1 MNRKILE
8 LYFKRQLPPNER
20 EVAEAW
26 LLDSRNKEEAMHLL
40 EQIYMEST
48 HEAAPPNIEKVWA
61 NIRAKQSKVVPLKR
75 KWLWAAAAACLL
87 FLLGGSFLGYYFTN
101 PNEGDIGCA
110 INTAQTGPGQFAKVT
125 FHDGSTV
132 VLAANTS
139 ITFKEQEMKR
149 PVVYLDGEAY
159 FNLKNA
165 GAGYII
171 KTNDLITITKNA
183 KLNISAFPEDS
194 TVRIMIESGK
204 ASIKKSA
211 AFIPWT
217 KINLKAHKVD
227 SGKQDKIVASK
238 TQPAMLIQSNEQLI
252 FDKTDGLASITP
264 LDPNSVAFLKLY
276 PANSVNKP
284 DSLSGVIRFSNSD
297 VHEITR
303 KLNVLFH
310 LNFVLDEGVE
320 NLPAFTRNFHAQENP
335 FNILIVAG
343 NQLGFTYRME
353 GSTVRIIL
361 KPGK

>member
-1 MNRKILE
+1 ME
-8 LYFKRQLPPNER
+8 AA
-20 EVAEAW
+20 EVW
-26 LLDSRNKEEAMHLL
+26 LLDPRNKEDAMHLL
-40 EQIYMEST
+40 EQMYVEHT
-48 HEAAPPNIEKVWA
+48 HEIQPPEIEKLLA
-61 NIRAKQSKVVPLKR
+61 DIQAKETKVIPFRR
-75 KWLWAAAAACLL
+75 KWIWTAAAACLL
-87 FLLGGSFLGYYFTN
+87 FLLGGSIIGYYFSSPEDN
-101 PNEGDIGCA
+101 DIGCV

-139 ITFKEQEMKR
+139 LTFTEEEMKR

-171 KTNDLITITKNA
+171 KTNDLITVAKNA

-194 TVRIMIESGK
+194 TVRIMMESGK
-204 ASIKKSA
+204 ASVKKNA
-211 AFIPWT
+211 ASIPLT
-217 KINLKAHKVD
+217 KITLPAHRVN
-227 SGKQDKIVASK
+227 QDKNKMTASE

-252 FDKTDGLASITP
+252 FDKKDGLASITP

-276 PANSVNKP
+276 PANSLNKP

-297 VHEITR
+297 VLEITR

-310 LNFVLDEGVE
+310 LNFVLDEGVD
-320 NLPAFTRNFHAQENP
+320 NLSTFTRNFHAQENP

-343 NQLGFTYRME
+343 KELGFTYRME
-353 GSTVRIIL
+353 GSTVRIISTT
-361 KPGK
+361 GE